1 MLFTLF
7 GNYHMKTMLAA
18 LVDQIVDAG
27 KNRGMDQKTLV
38 QKAGLSAST
47 LSKLKQADDVRLSTL
62 ERLASVV
69 GLRINLVSN
78 DPVLEKLLNRKLFT
92 DADAD
97 QD

>member
-7 GNYHMKTMLAA
+7 GNYYMKTLVTA
-18 LVDQIVDAG
+18 LVHQIVDAG

-62 ERLASVV
+62 ERLANVV
-69 GLRINLVSN
+69 GLRVSLSPN
-78 DPVLEKLLNRKLFT
+78 DPVLEKLLDRKLFT
-92 DADAD
+92 D

>member
-1 MLFTLF
+1 MACKPP
-7 GNYHMKTMLAA
+7 Y
-18 LVDQIVDAG
+18 AG
-27 KNRGMDQKTLV
+27 LPDHQKTLV

>member
-1 MLFTLF
+1 
-7 GNYHMKTMLAA
+7 MKTLLAA

-62 ERLASVV
+62 ERLANVV
-69 GLRINLVSN
+69 GLRVSLSAN